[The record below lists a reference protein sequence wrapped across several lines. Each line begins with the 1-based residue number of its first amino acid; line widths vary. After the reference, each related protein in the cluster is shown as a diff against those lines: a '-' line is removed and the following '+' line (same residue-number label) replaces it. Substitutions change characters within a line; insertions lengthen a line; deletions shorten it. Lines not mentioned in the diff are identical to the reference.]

1 MVTLFHCSNRVFDE
15 FKISKELAVH
25 KEHILVEGY
34 GIYMTKNFSVA
45 SSYGDVVYSV
55 DVKEED
61 IIDCTL
67 EEEVNDFL
75 EKVGNEVGINFS
87 DYINIEDLIM
97 YVIEGKISITKMY
110 KEINLQLDSNESFY
124 LDFEGKI
131 TYESDCIHRQIED
144 VVMKN
149 LKSVIKYNDKSLG
162 EIYICHKN
170 PEVLEIVNVQEKELV
185 A

>member
-34 GIYMTKNFSVA
+34 GIYMTKNYSVA
-45 SSYGDVVYSV
+45 SSYGNVVYSV
-55 DVKEED
+55 GIKEED
-61 IIDCTL
+61 IIDCTSEREL
-67 EEEVNDFL
+67 YDFL
-75 EKVGNEVGINFS
+75 GKVGNEIGIDFS

-97 YVIEGKISITKMY
+97 YVLEGETSITKIY

-124 LDFEGKI
+124 FDFEDKI
-131 TYESDCIHRQIED
+131 TYESDCIQRQIED
-144 VVMKN
+144 VVIKN
-149 LKSVIKYNDKSLG
+149 LNSVIKYNDKSLG
-162 EIYICHKN
+162 EVYICHKN
-170 PEVLEIVNVQEKELV
+170 PEVLEIVNVQEKKFV